1 MSGGAGGRVSELSIR
16 RSGRLGAVLAAG
28 ACLLFAT
35 AAGAGTGRLL
45 SQWMN
50 RAPRIDGQIAAGEWD
65 AAKLVDLG
73 AGVTLRIGNDGR
85 TLYLAILDSAD
96 PVFTSNDSV
105 GLLFDDEGGVPPILD
120 DGAFGSV
127 LCHPTPDLGEG
138 RIDLT
143 FSQEVIYQEVPQSG
157 FCLEQFI
164 TGATRFRSAL
174 RSEGLTYEAA
184 IPLDGPAPLQAGPG
198 ERFGVVFLIYRDG
211 GPVVCLPDCAT
222 VSGPA
227 DYRNLVL
234 ASGGCNTGPQDFGS
248 GDPLVGL
255 PLDWT
260 SENTAGGGP
269 GWIQV
274 PPAQFGDPV
283 FCQAND
289 TGGAGGAACV
299 ANFFC
304 TAPRTDSLLRM
315 PLALDGMTAA
325 TVRAR
330 AVLQVA
336 APHEYL
342 DVGIRRLDTS
352 GNSLL
357 FWLDENRNETV
368 ALWIP
373 VAGSPPVEFWF
384 THSTFSGGG
393 SEGGY
398 AQIDDVELICGPRIF
413 SDGFE
418 SGLTTHWSAD
428 SP

>member
-1 MSGGAGGRVSELSIR
+1 MHEFRKQKLGWTGPALALVGLLVLPKAGV
-16 RSGRLGAVLAAG
+16 
-28 ACLLFAT
+28 
-35 AAGAGTGRLL
+35 AGTGRLL
-45 SQWMN
+45 SQWMSQ
-50 RAPRIDGQIAAGEWD
+50 APRIDGQLAAGEWS
-65 AAKLVDLG
+65 AATLVPTSNPD
-73 AGVTLRIGNDGR
+73 VTLSIGNDAR
-85 TLYLAILDSAD
+85 TLYLAVLDAGD
-96 PVFTSNDSV
+96 LGAGGVDMVF
-105 GLLFDDEGGVPPILD
+105 LPFDDEGGLSPILD
-120 DGAFGSV
+120 DSAYAN
-127 LCHPTPDLGEG
+127 PTCLATPNLGEG
-138 RIDLT
+138 GLT
-143 FSQEVIYQEVPQSG
+143 FQNGGNVQFDESYSGGACPSQIISDRMSYQSSPQLNGMS
-157 FCLEQFI
+157 
-164 TGATRFRSAL
+164 
-174 RSEGLTYEAA
+174 YEMA
-184 IPLDGPAPLQAGPG
+184 IPLDGRAPIQAGPG
-198 ERFGVVFLIYRDG
+198 QRFAFYLRVFRNGALVACFPSCMFID
-211 GPVVCLPDCAT
+211 P
-222 VSGPA
+222 PA
-227 DYRNLVL
+227 FRNLVL
-234 ASGGCNTGPQDFGS
+234 ASGGCNTGPQTFGS

-269 GWIQV
+269 GWVQA

-289 TGGAGGAACV
+289 TGGTGGSACV

-315 PLALDGMTAA
+315 PLALDGVTAA

-336 APHEYL
+336 EPHEYL
-342 DVGIRRLDTS
+342 DIGIRRLDTS

-368 ALWIP
+368 DLWIP

-418 SGLTTHWSAD
+418 SGLKTHWSAD
-428 SP
+428 LP

>member
-1 MSGGAGGRVSELSIR
+1 MHEFRKQKLGWTGPALALVGLLVLPKAGV
-16 RSGRLGAVLAAG
+16 
-28 ACLLFAT
+28 
-35 AAGAGTGRLL
+35 AGTGRLL
-45 SQWMN
+45 SQWMSQ
-50 RAPRIDGQIAAGEWD
+50 APRIDGQLAAGEWS
-65 AAKLVDLG
+65 AATLVPTSNPD
-73 AGVTLRIGNDGR
+73 VTLRIGNDAR
-85 TLYLAILDSAD
+85 TLYLAVLDAGD
-96 PVFTSNDSV
+96 LGAGGVDMVF
-105 GLLFDDEGGVPPILD
+105 LPFDDEGGLSPILD
-120 DGAFGSV
+120 DSAYAN
-127 LCHPTPDLGEG
+127 PTCLATPNLGEG
-138 RIDLT
+138 GLT
-143 FSQEVIYQEVPQSG
+143 FQNGGNVQFDESYSGGACPSQIISDRMSYQSSPQLNGMS
-157 FCLEQFI
+157 
-164 TGATRFRSAL
+164 
-174 RSEGLTYEAA
+174 YEMA
-184 IPLDGPAPLQAGPG
+184 IPLDGRAPIQAGPG
-198 ERFGVVFLIYRDG
+198 QRFAFYLRVFRNGALVACFPSCMFID
-211 GPVVCLPDCAT
+211 P
-222 VSGPA
+222 PA
-227 DYRNLVL
+227 FRNLVL
-234 ASGGCNTGPQDFGS
+234 ASGGCNTGPQTFGS

-269 GWIQV
+269 GWVQA

-289 TGGAGGAACV
+289 TGGTGGSACV

>member
-1 MSGGAGGRVSELSIR
+1 MHEFRKQKLGWTGPALALVGLLVLPKAGV
-16 RSGRLGAVLAAG
+16 
-28 ACLLFAT
+28 
-35 AAGAGTGRLL
+35 AGTGRLL
-45 SQWMN
+45 SQWISQ
-50 RAPRIDGQIAAGEWD
+50 APRIDGQLAAGEWS
-65 AAKLVDLG
+65 AATLVPTSNPD
-73 AGVTLRIGNDGR
+73 VTLSIGNDAR
-85 TLYLAILDSAD
+85 TLYLAVLDAGD
-96 PVFTSNDSV
+96 LGAGGVDMVF
-105 GLLFDDEGGVPPILD
+105 LPFDDEGGLSPILD
-120 DGAFGSV
+120 DSAYAN
-127 LCHPTPDLGEG
+127 PTCLATPNLGEG
-138 RIDLT
+138 GLT
-143 FSQEVIYQEVPQSG
+143 FQNGGNVQFDESYSGGACPSQIISDRMSYQSSPQLNGMS
-157 FCLEQFI
+157 
-164 TGATRFRSAL
+164 
-174 RSEGLTYEAA
+174 YEMA
-184 IPLDGPAPLQAGPG
+184 IPLDGRAPIQAGPG
-198 ERFGVVFLIYRDG
+198 QRFAFYLRVFRNGALVACFPSCMFID
-211 GPVVCLPDCAT
+211 P
-222 VSGPA
+222 PA
-227 DYRNLVL
+227 FRNLVL
-234 ASGGCNTGPQDFGS
+234 ASGGCNTGPQTFGS

-269 GWIQV
+269 GWVQA

-289 TGGAGGAACV
+289 TGGTGGSACV

-315 PLALDGMTAA
+315 PLALDGVTAA

-336 APHEYL
+336 EPHEYL
-342 DVGIRRLDTS
+342 DIGIRRLDTS

-368 ALWIP
+368 DLWIP

-418 SGLTTHWSAD
+418 SGLTTHWSATA
-428 SP
+428 P

>member
-1 MSGGAGGRVSELSIR
+1 MRDFGKWQLSWTGAKLVF
-16 RSGRLGAVLAAG
+16 LGLLILPEAG
-28 ACLLFAT
+28 F
-35 AAGAGTGRLL
+35 AGTGRLL
-45 SQWMN
+45 SQWMS

-120 DGAFGSV
+120 DGAFGSL

-143 FSQEVIYQEVPQSG
+143 FSQEVLYQEVPQSG
-157 FCLEQFI
+157 FCLDQI
-164 TGATRFRSAL
+164 LTGATSFRSVL
-174 RSEGLTYEAA
+174 RPEGLTYEAA
-184 IPLDGPAPLQAGPG
+184 IPLDGPSPLQAGPG
-198 ERFGVVFLIYRDG
+198 ERFGVAFLIYRDG
-211 GPVVCLPDCAT
+211 GPVVCLPACAT
-222 VSGPA
+222 LGGPS

-269 GWIQV
+269 GWVQV

-304 TAPRTDSLLRM
+304 TAPRTDSRLSM
-315 PLALDGMTAA
+315 PLSLVGQTSA
-325 TVRAR
+325 TLRLR
-330 AVLQVA
+330 AVLVVDPNGAGQY
-336 APHEYL
+336 EFL
-342 DVGIRRLDTS
+342 DLELRRQDGT
-352 GNSLL
+352 GNSELYWVGQDQSGSVVL
-357 FWLDENRNETV
+357 PLS
-368 ALWIP
+368 LG
-373 VAGSPPVEFWF
+373 GSPVVELWF
-384 THSTFSGGG
+384 THSAHSAGGV
-393 SEGGY
+393 EGGY
-398 AQIDDVELICGPRIF
+398 AQIDDVELTCGPILF
-413 SDGFE
+413 ADGFE

-428 SP
+428 LP